1 MNKPSEQYVLF
12 NPSKFL
18 GTPAV
23 VAPLKLGKISVALQ
37 FIILGLT
44 TPHENETDII
54 NLIKKCMIDVVE
66 SNIKRIPGIKPP
78 SSLITLSF
86 YIDYCEDQG
95 IRQQIIDTKV
105 RNFIERFLGLISYCA
120 GYKASAK
127 NIITT
132 ITWGTQ
138 NQVVSGA
145 RDKAKEP
152 KIKFSIPEGLINGE
166 LPEDLFAALF
176 WLRRGLEE
184 KDPIERFW
192 AFTICLQI
200 LARKLIL
207 EVPERNKCPNCGEY
221 LPINPY
227 PISFQFKR
235 LLISKLNTSGKVAK
249 DIWSWRSKLVAHG
262 GKINL
267 SMEDYFELTDLNF
280 KAAELAYQG
289 INLALGLNSATAPRP
304 SQNFFMTDVLMNL
317 D

>member
-18 GTPAV
+18 GPPAV
-23 VAPLKLGKISVALQ
+23 VAPLKFGKISIALQ
-37 FIILGLT
+37 FIIPGLT
-44 TPHENETDII
+44 THHENDMDIV

-66 SNIKRIPGIKPP
+66 SDIKRFPGMEPP
-78 SSLITLSF
+78 SSLITMSF
-86 YIDYCEDQG
+86 YIDYCKDQG

-132 ITWGTQ
+132 ITWGSNNT
-138 NQVVSGA
+138 VVLGV
-145 RDKAKEP
+145 RNKANEP
-152 KIKFSIPEGLINGE
+152 KIKFSIPERLINGE
-166 LPEDLFAALF
+166 LPEDIFAALF
-176 WLRRGLEE
+176 WLRRGLAE
-184 KDPIERFW
+184 KDPMERFW

-200 LARKLIL
+200 LARKLVL
-207 EVPERNKCPNCGEY
+207 EVPELHKCPNCGKD
-221 LPINPY
+221 LPKNPY

-235 LLISKLNTSGKVAK
+235 LLISKLNASGKVTK

-262 GKINL
+262 GKMNL
-267 SMEDYFELTDLNF
+267 SMVDYFELTDLNF
-280 KAAELAYQG
+280 KAAELVYQG
-289 INLALGLNSATAPRP
+289 INLALGLDSAKAPRP